1 MNQGGSQYAGEAGEL
16 SLQRRS
22 IQEMSKSSIAMG
34 EVENRVRQLAQELN
48 VQLLEKAGYLQV
60 KAANGHRVNIQRSK
74 TLGHIDTTLDVLG
87 QDGTMGLKN
96 GPGSNGSIMAR
107 IEPSMEFLEKFIRM
121 LPSSEAAKKASGPR
135 PFSTRQAPA
144 PRRPT
149 PATEPQAAKASEG
162 PYAGKPAE
170 LAARL
175 EVIAERARKAK
186 QRRLMEEQGI
196 PEDIALAVA
205 MGEIEESEVVV
216 PDATKGLIS
225 SDGVVTGNDDGVS
238 SIGEIEL

>member
-1 MNQGGSQYAGEAGEL
+1 
-16 SLQRRS
+16 
-22 IQEMSKSSIAMG
+22 MSKSSIAMG

-48 VQLLEKAGYLQV
+48 IQVLEKAGYLQV

-74 TLGHIDTTLDVLG
+74 TLGHVDTTLEVLG
-87 QDGTMGLKN
+87 QDGTIALKN
-96 GPGSNGSIMAR
+96 GPGSNGSIVAR

-121 LPSSEAAKKASGPR
+121 LPSSEVAKKASGPR

-149 PATEPQAAKASEG
+149 PASEPETVRASEG

-170 LAARL
+170 LANRL

-205 MGEIEESEVVV
+205 MGEIEESEVVI
-216 PDATKGLIS
+216 PDNTKGLIAR
-225 SDGVVTGNDDGVS
+225 DGVPTGDDSGIS